1 MQQMPHLWMGF
12 IDYVSSHRD
21 TASQYSEGRNI
32 SISRLRYTAIQNALD
47 SWPIRALPR
56 FLERWAL

>member
-47 SWPIRALPR
+47 SWPIRARL
-56 FLERWAL
+56 AS